1 MKFCYLLCSKA
12 GTELPLNIKK
22 TANKVQYFTTNVL
35 LKFNRRRKDRKESFQ
50 KFKYGYSLKKIF
62 FEKYRQIFISQ
73 RLNNVRA
80 RFN

>member
-1 MKFCYLLCSKA
+1 MTHRRGLLQVAVILSNRIPAWSRDVKKQSVMKFCYLLCSKA

-50 KFKYGYSLKKIF
+50 KF
-62 FEKYRQIFISQ
+62 
-73 RLNNVRA
+73 
-80 RFN
+80 